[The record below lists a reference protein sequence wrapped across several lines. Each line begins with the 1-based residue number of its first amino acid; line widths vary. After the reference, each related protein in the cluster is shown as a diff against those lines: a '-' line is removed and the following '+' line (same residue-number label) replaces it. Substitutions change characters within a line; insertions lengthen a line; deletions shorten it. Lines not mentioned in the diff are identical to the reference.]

1 MSYQQLRDW
10 LLTFVS
16 EVLEVTPA
24 EIDVDATWEAV
35 GVDSA
40 TVLVLVADLTA
51 STGLEARP
59 AEVLD
64 HPSVHALA
72 AYLAA
77 ADRAVADRAVAD
89 QPRADRAAVDQ
100 SAAARAVADLA
111 VTDLAATDLAAADRA
126 GVR

>member
-1 MSYQQLRDW
+1 GHRAGLHRPGIPHGRGARRIPRADPRPVRPSGGGMSYQQLRDW

-51 STGLEARP
+51 STGLRVRP
-59 AEVLD
+59 VEVLD
-64 HPSVHALA
+64 HPSIHALA
-72 AYLAA
+72 AHLAA
-77 ADRAVADRAVAD
+77 ADL
-89 QPRADRAAVDQ
+89 
-100 SAAARAVADLA
+100 AAA
-111 VTDLAATDLAAADRA
+111 DLAAADRA

>member
-10 LLTFVS
+10 LLAFVS

-24 EIDVDATWEAV
+24 EIDPDTTWEAL

-77 ADRAVADRAVAD
+77 ADRAVAD

-100 SAAARAVADLA
+100 SAADRAVADLA
-111 VTDLAATDLAAADRA
+111 VTDLAAADRA